1 MTENSGRE
9 EHTQATTDAADD
21 ARLGT
26 LIRGLTDDAEQLI
39 TLNGRPEAV
48 RERALRRRNRRRA
61 GAATTLVGGAALA
74 VGIVWGVL
82 PYAQEHSDGP
92 TADRQAR
99 GLVSAAAILPAAQP
113 DGKLTEKA
121 LLSPSALPWNSTY
134 HWQTTATGRAPATP
148 LPETGRGDCRVQW
161 FEDLKAMDVVAR
173 TYNGQARAT
182 AQHRIA
188 AFAGPSEASK
198 AAEALNSRL
207 RQCGWHET
215 RVTGTPSPHGD
226 ASSDG
231 VPDDLHEYV
240 LTSGPDD
247 PVRVTL
253 VQSDSRVAV
262 LAVSTP
268 VAYAH
273 AHPDSRTDACL
284 DESLRNDST
293 VPSSSPQPTHA
304 PEHC

>member
-1 MTENSGRE
+1 MTENSGRQE
-9 EHTQATTDAADD
+9 PASATPGTADD

-26 LIRGLTDDAEQLI
+26 LLRGLTDDAEQLI
-39 TLNGRPEAV
+39 SLSARPDAV
-48 RERALRRRNRRRA
+48 RERARRHRNRRRA
-61 GAATTLVGGAALA
+61 GAATLVGSAALA
-74 VGIVWGVL
+74 VGVVWGVL

-92 TADRQAR
+92 GADQQAR
-99 GLVSAAAILPAAQP
+99 ELVSAAAVLPPAQP

-134 HWQTTATGRAPATP
+134 HWQTTATGRTPATP
-148 LPETGRGDCRVQW
+148 LPETGRGGCRVRW
-161 FEDLKAMDVVAR
+161 FEDLNTTDVVAR
-173 TYNGQARAT
+173 TYDGQERAT

-188 AFAGPSEASK
+188 AFAGPSDASK
-198 AAEALNSRL
+198 AAETLNSRL

-215 RVTGTPSPHGD
+215 RATGTPSSHGD
-226 ASSDG
+226 PSSDG

-253 VQSDSRVAV
+253 VQSDNRVAV

-268 VAYAH
+268 VAYNH

-293 VPSSSPQPTHA
+293 APSSSPQPTHA